1 MAKKLPNKTP
11 AKAVAAP
18 EAGYADIVDGI
29 VDLLEAARRAS
40 ARSVNAIMTATY
52 WEIGRR
58 IVEHEQAGERR
69 ATYGSEMLKRLSAD
83 LSERFGR
90 GFSRANLEYMR
101 RFYLTWPISQT
112 LSGESSEMDSN
123 TPHSKS
129 QTVSG
134 ISGAVAQRFPLPWS
148 HYIRLLAV
156 KKDAARHFYEA
167 EALRGGWSIRQ
178 LERQIGTQFY
188 ERTLL
193 SRKKSTML
201 SKGQLSR
208 EEDRVTPDEEVKDP
222 YILEF
227 LNLKDEYSES
237 ELEAALIQHLETFLM
252 ELGGDFA
259 FVSRQR
265 RLRIEDEWFRVDLL
279 LFHRRLRCLVIIDLK
294 LDKFSYADA
303 GQMHMYLNYAR
314 EHWTVDGEN
323 PPIGIILC
331 ASKNETLVKYALD
344 GLPNRVIAAEYR
356 TVLPSEND
364 LVAEIEETRRRIES
378 RSKDR

>member
-1 MAKKLPNKTP
+1 MAKKLPSQTP
-11 AKAVAAP
+11 AKAVTAP
-18 EAGYADIVDGI
+18 EAGYADIVGGI

-69 ATYGSEMLKRLSAD
+69 ATYGSEMLKRLSTD

-112 LSGESSEMDSN
+112 LSGESEGRDSN
-123 TPHSKS
+123 APLAKS

-156 KKDAARHFYEA
+156 KKDTARHFYEA
-167 EALRGGWSIRQ
+167 EALRSGWSIRQ

-201 SKGQLSR
+201 SKGQISR
-208 EEDRVTPDEEVKDP
+208 EKDLVTADEEVKDP

-227 LNLKDEYSES
+227 LNLRDEYSES

>member
-1 MAKKLPNKTP
+1 MAKKTPSKTP
-11 AKAVAAP
+11 AKAVAAM
-18 EAGYADIVDGI
+18 EAGYADIVGGI

-40 ARSVNAIMTATY
+40 ARSVNSIMTATY

-58 IVEHEQAGERR
+58 IVVHEQSGERR

-112 LSGESSEMDSN
+112 LSGESEGRDSN
-123 TPHSKS
+123 APLAKS

-134 ISGAVAQRFPLPWS
+134 ISGAIAQRFPLPWS

-201 SKGQLSR
+201 SKGQISR
-208 EEDRVTPDEEVKDP
+208 EEDLVTADEEVKDP
-222 YILEF
+222 YVLEF
-227 LNLKDEYSES
+227 LNLKDEYSEND
-237 ELEAALIQHLETFLM
+237 LEAALIQHLETFLM

-259 FVSRQR
+259 FIGRQR

-279 LFHRRLRCLVIIDLK
+279 FFHRRLRCLVIIDLK
-294 LDKFSYADA
+294 LDKFSHADA

-314 EHWTVDGEN
+314 EHWVVEGEN

-356 TVLPSEND
+356 TVLPSESD
-364 LVAEIEETRRRIES
+364 LVTEIEETRRRIES

>member
-1 MAKKLPNKTP
+1 MAKKLPSQTP
-11 AKAVAAP
+11 AKAVTAP
-18 EAGYADIVDGI
+18 EAGYADIVGGI

-69 ATYGSEMLKRLSAD
+69 ATYGSEMLKRLSTD

-112 LSGESSEMDSN
+112 LSGESEGRDSN
-123 TPHSKS
+123 APLAKS

-134 ISGAVAQRFPLPWS
+134 ISGAIAQRFPLPWS

-156 KKDAARHFYEA
+156 KKDTARHFYEA
-167 EALRGGWSIRQ
+167 EALRSGWSIRQ

-201 SKGQLSR
+201 SKGQISR
-208 EEDRVTPDEEVKDP
+208 EKDLVTADEEVKDP

-227 LNLKDEYSES
+227 LNLRDEYSES